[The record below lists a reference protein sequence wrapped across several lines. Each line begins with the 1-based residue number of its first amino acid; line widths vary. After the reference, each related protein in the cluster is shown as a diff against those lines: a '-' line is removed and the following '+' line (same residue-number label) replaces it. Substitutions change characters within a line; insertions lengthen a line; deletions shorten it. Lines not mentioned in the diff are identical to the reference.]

1 MKKILLTKTYFSFIL
16 YIFQT
21 QIIFTET
28 AKSNPTSWTDP
39 ITGSYYDWSILKKK
53 KNNPYIIKDSE
64 IDEENFSIKY
74 YFNIGDIHNQK
85 CQNKT
90 SSVTEILEYNN
101 EKTDICEII
110 GQPSSTKI
118 KLLDY
123 NNPKLGIVLEY
134 GDGEICRTSQN
145 DELLGLPRKA
155 RFKIYCSKNNK
166 NEFILDLPEGKQGTT
181 KCILE
186 FKIYSPAGC
195 PKSIL
200 SKIKSSAILLF
211 VIIGFFFYIISG
223 YTYNKIEYNLSGRAA
238 IPHYLFWWQ
247 FPWLVIEGIK
257 LIIEIYKRLF
267 KKLYIKLFYKKK
279 NYYIK

>member
-1 MKKILLTKTYFSFIL
+1 MKKIILIKIYFVFIL
-16 YIFQT
+16 YINQFQKVYNNN
-21 QIIFTET
+21 IE
-28 AKSNPTSWTDP
+28 SNPTSWTDP
-39 ITGSYYDWSILKKK
+39 ITGAYYDWSILKKN

-101 EKTDICEII
+101 EKTDICEIL
-110 GQPSSTKI
+110 GQSSSTKI

-134 GDGEICRTSQN
+134 DDGEICQTSPN
-145 DELLGLPRKA
+145 EDLIGLPRKA
-155 RFKIYCSKNNK
+155 RFKIFCSKNNK
-166 NEFILDLPEGKQGTT
+166 NDFILDLPEGKQGTT

-186 FKIYSPAGC
+186 FKIYSTAGC
-195 PKSIL
+195 PKSVV
-200 SKIKSSAILLF
+200 SKIKSSTILLF
-211 VIIGFFFYIISG
+211 VLIGFLLYIIFG
-223 YTYNKIEYNLSGRAA
+223 YIYNKIKYNLSGRAA
-238 IPHYLFWWQ
+238 IPNYLFWRQ

-257 LIIEIYKRLF
+257 LIIEISKRQI

-279 NYYIK
+279 NYDN